1 MIGAVSGAVMAARKR
16 RAKSQP
22 GQTDHKGKSI
32 PCKKA
37 SARQSCGEEVDAK
50 AKGGDKVRK
59 ELDTKGDKAG
69 NEKRPR
75 YVWGQACQAE
85 VIAENTQL
93 MCLLQQAW

>member
-1 MIGAVSGAVMAARKR
+1 ME
-16 RAKSQP
+16 
-22 GQTDHKGKSI
+22 HKGKHI

-37 SARQSCGEEVDAK
+37 SASKNCGEEVEVDAK

-75 YVWGQACQAE
+75 YVWAKARQAE
-85 VIAENTQL
+85 DIAENTQL
-93 MCLLQQAW
+93 MCLLPQAW